1 MSIREL
7 ILDSHHHD
15 LKVNIMP
22 EKKDY
27 DAHVE
32 HNAIKDEYCLKSMKH
47 KFRVVIFGSARIVR
61 EDENWKIIYELAKK
75 IAKEGMDLVTG
86 GGPGLMDAASEGHYA
101 GDPDKKTVQ
110 SIGLQIQL
118 PREQRSAHHLDIKRE
133 FSQFSE
139 RLDNFIEL
147 ANIVVVAPGGVGTT
161 LELFYTWQLLQVKM
175 IRNIPIILLGDMWSD
190 FLRWITKW
198 PLQHQF
204 LEQKDVDLLFLANNS
219 SEAFDIIKCAYNEF
233 KTRTG

>member
-1 MSIREL
+1 M
-7 ILDSHHHD
+7 H
-15 LKVNIMP
+15 
-22 EKKDY
+22 KKKNN
-27 DAHVE
+27 DAPIE
-32 HNAIKDEYCLKSMKH
+32 PNAIDEYCLKSMKRQ
-47 KFRVVIFGSARIVR
+47 FRVVIFGSARIVR
-61 EDENWKIIYELAKK
+61 GDEIWSTIYKLAKQ
-75 IAKEGMDLVTG
+75 IAEEGMDLVTG

-139 RLDNFIEL
+139 RLDNFMEL

-175 IRNIPIILLGDMWSD
+175 IRDIPIILLGDMWRD
-190 FLRWITKW
+190 FLSWITKW

-204 LEQKDVDLLFLANNS
+204 LKQKDVNLLYLAKNW
-219 SEAFDIIKCAYNEF
+219 SEAFEIIKRTHNEF
-233 KTRTG
+233 KVRTAHIT

>member
-1 MSIREL
+1 M
-7 ILDSHHHD
+7 H
-15 LKVNIMP
+15 
-22 EKKDY
+22 EKKSN

-32 HNAIKDEYCLKSMKH
+32 HNAIEDEHCLKSMTH

-61 EDENWKIIYELAKK
+61 GDEIWSIIFELAKK

-118 PREQRSAHHLDIKRE
+118 PTEQRSAHHLDIKRE

-139 RLDNFIEL
+139 RLDNFMEL

-175 IRNIPIILLGDMWSD
+175 IRNIPIILLGDMWRD
-190 FLRWITKW
+190 FLHWITKW

-204 LEQKDVDLLFLANNS
+204 LEHKDIDLLLLADNS
-219 SEAFDIIKCAYNEF
+219 SEAFEIIKKAYNEF
-233 KTRTG
+233 KAHTA

>member
-1 MSIREL
+1 M
-7 ILDSHHHD
+7 H
-15 LKVNIMP
+15 
-22 EKKDY
+22 KKKNN
-27 DAHVE
+27 DAPIE
-32 HNAIKDEYCLKSMKH
+32 PNAIDEYCLKSMKRQ
-47 KFRVVIFGSARIVR
+47 FRVVIFGSARIVR
-61 EDENWKIIYELAKK
+61 GDEIWSTIYKLAKQ
-75 IAKEGMDLVTG
+75 IAEEGMDLVTG

-139 RLDNFIEL
+139 RLDNFMEL

-175 IRNIPIILLGDMWSD
+175 IRDIPIILLGDMWRD
-190 FLRWITKW
+190 FLSWITKW

-204 LEQKDVDLLFLANNS
+204 LKQKDVNLLYLAKNW
-219 SEAFDIIKCAYNEF
+219 SEAFEIIKKTHNEF
-233 KTRTG
+233 KAHIA

>member
-1 MSIREL
+1 M
-7 ILDSHHHD
+7 H
-15 LKVNIMP
+15 
-22 EKKDY
+22 KKKNN
-27 DAHVE
+27 DAHKE
-32 HNAIKDEYCLKSMKH
+32 PNAIDEYCLKSMKH
-47 KFRVVIFGSARIVR
+47 QFRVVIFGSARIVR
-61 EDENWKIIYELAKK
+61 GDEIWSTIYELAKQ
-75 IAKEGMDLVTG
+75 IAEEGMDLVTG

-139 RLDNFIEL
+139 RLDNFMEL

-175 IRNIPIILLGDMWSD
+175 IRDIPIILLGDMWRD

-204 LEQKDVDLLFLANNS
+204 LKQKDVNLLYLAKNW
-219 SEAFDIIKCAYNEF
+219 SEAFEIIKRTHNEF
-233 KTRTG
+233 KVRTAHIT